1 MLDVG
6 AMTTF
11 GYVWLRLG
19 AGEPEEVGEASLVT
33 GQCGVDVGGASRVCY
48 SWALKSSPIRASG
61 MWREEGLPVL
71 GWRPQGALG
80 SLLGSRA
87 AW

>member
-33 GQCGVDVGGASRVCY
+33 GQCGVDARVRVE
-48 SWALKSSPIRASG
+48 SVPRGRSSLVP
-61 MWREEGLPVL
+61 
-71 GWRPQGALG
+71 
-80 SLLGSRA
+80 
-87 AW
+87 